1 MKKVGIL
8 VLALMASFGASA
20 KPLTEA
26 GLKKHAEN
34 VCGMR
39 DTLDLKVPFDNKAPT
54 EPLNTVNRGVVHAA
68 RDAAQVNKKVINGS
82 LSDSQDIVAKQY
94 SSDEKKYAAD

>member
-39 DTLDLKVPFDNKAPT
+39 DTL
-54 EPLNTVNRGVVHAA
+54 
-68 RDAAQVNKKVINGS
+68 I
-82 LSDSQDIVAKQY
+82 
-94 SSDEKKYAAD
+94 

>member
-82 LSDSQDIVAKQY
+82 LSDCQTSLQSNTVLTRKIRR
-94 SSDEKKYAAD
+94 